1 MKRTSFAFAFFAVVL
16 LAALATPV
24 VFAQSSATPTE
35 DAAEQQAIV
44 SSDPAKSRDLTVPVE
59 GQKQYDAGI
68 RLYDSA
74 RFSEALEAFKE
85 ATRVRPQDAQAHFM
99 QGMSEARLQLYKE
112 AVESFKHAARIKPAW
127 PDAQFRLGIVSH
139 VSGRRVLAIDAY
151 TSLVKLKSP
160 LAHVLFRVIK
170 EENNGA
176 AAEASVGDDFWSYG
190 EKPRVLV
197 EKVSTPAPETPLPEK
212 PLPEKVATT
221 KEVVPVPQPAVAG
234 PSLSDIYRIG
244 VGDILDIRL
253 LNSATPRSTLYTVLE
268 GGLIDYPMIGGP
280 LPVAGLTTD
289 EVQLNLAMELK
300 RRAVEENARLTVGV
314 RHYASHTVSISGLVS
329 NPGTRFLRRE
339 MVPLYVIMAES
350 QARQD
355 AGRVT
360 ILRSGTETVL
370 DLSHSASINFMVK
383 SGDLISVTARPQQFY
398 YIGGRISY
406 PGQKVFQPGLTLL
419 QAILAAGGPRQGDNI
434 VELSRESGAGRL
446 GTTKYSLKEIKAG
459 KIADPKL
466 QPEDRI
472 EIVR

>member
-1 MKRTSFAFAFFAVVL
+1 MKRTSPAVAFFPVVL

-24 VFAQSSATPTE
+24 VFAQSSAAPTE
-35 DAAEQQAIV
+35 DAVEQQTIA
-44 SSDPAKSRDLTVPVE
+44 SADLPKSRDLSIPVE

-74 RFSEALEAFKE
+74 KFSEALAAFKE
-85 ATRVRPQDAQAHFM
+85 ATKVRPQDAQAHFM

-112 AVESFKHAARIKPAW
+112 AVESFKRAVRIKPAW
-127 PDAQFRLGIVSH
+127 PEAQFRLGIMSH

-160 LAHVLFRVIK
+160 LANVLFRVIK
-170 EENNGA
+170 EEKNGVA
-176 AAEASVGDDFWSYG
+176 SAASVGDDFWSYA
-190 EKPRVLV
+190 EKPRVVV
-197 EKVSTPAPETPLPEK
+197 EKVSTPTLDK

-221 KEVVPVPQPAVAG
+221 KEAPPVPQPVVTG
-234 PSLSDIYRIG
+234 PNLSDIYRIG

-253 LNSATPRSTLYTVLE
+253 LNSATPRSTLYTVLD

-280 LPVAGLTTD
+280 LAVAGLTTD

-300 RRAVEENARLTVGV
+300 RRAVEENARVTVGV

-329 NPGTRFLRRE
+329 SPGTKVLRRE
-339 MVPLYVIMAES
+339 TVPLYVIMAES

-360 ILRSGTETVL
+360 IIRAGTETVL
-370 DLSHSASINFMVK
+370 DLSQSASLNFMVK

-398 YIGGRISY
+398 YIGGKIRY
-406 PGQKVFQPGLTLL
+406 PGQKAFQSGLTLL
-419 QAILAAGGPRQGDNI
+419 QAILAAGGPARQGDNL
-434 VELSRESGAGRL
+434 VELSRENGAGRL
-446 GTTKYSLKEIKAG
+446 GTTKFSLKEIKAG

-466 QPEDRI
+466 QVGDSI

>member
-1 MKRTSFAFAFFAVVL
+1 MKRTSLVVAFFPVVL
-16 LAALATPV
+16 LAALVTPV
-24 VFAQSSATPTE
+24 AYAQSPATPTE
-35 DAAEQQAIV
+35 DAGEQQAIA
-44 SSDPAKSRDLTVPVE
+44 SADLPKSRDLSLPVE

-74 RFSEALEAFKE
+74 KFSEALAAFKE
-85 ATRVRPQDAQAHFM
+85 SIKIRPQDAQAHFM

-112 AVESFKHAARIKPAW
+112 AVESFKRAVRIKPAW
-127 PDAQFRLGIVSH
+127 PDAQFRLGVVSH

-160 LAHVLFRVIK
+160 LANVLYRVI
-170 EENNGA
+170 EEEDGVA
-176 AAEASVGDDFWSYG
+176 SEAGVGKDFWSYG
-190 EKPRVLV
+190 EKPRVV
-197 EKVSTPAPETPLPEK
+197 EKVATPAPET
-212 PLPEKVATT
+212 VTST
-221 KEVVPVPQPAVAG
+221 KEVIPVPQPVVAG
-234 PSLSDIYRIG
+234 PGLSDIYRIG

-253 LNSATPRSTLYTVLE
+253 LNSASPRSTLYTVLD

-280 LPVAGLTTD
+280 LPVAGLTAD

-300 RRAVEENARLTVGV
+300 RRAVEENARVTVGV

-329 NPGTRFLRRE
+329 NPGTKVLRRE
-339 MVPLYVIMAES
+339 AVPLYVIMAES

-360 ILRSGTETVL
+360 IIRAGTETVL
-370 DLSHSASINFMVK
+370 DLSQSASLNFMVK

-398 YIGGRISY
+398 YIGGKISY
-406 PGQKVFQPGLTLL
+406 PGQKVFQSGLTLL
-419 QAILAAGGPRQGDNI
+419 QAILAAGGPARQGDN
-434 VELSRESGAGRL
+434 VELSRDNGAGRL
-446 GTTKYSLKEIKAG
+446 STTRFSLKEIKAG

-472 EIVR
+472 EIVK

>member
-1 MKRTSFAFAFFAVVL
+1 MKRTPPAVAFFPVVL

-24 VFAQSSATPTE
+24 VFAQSSAAPTE
-35 DAAEQQAIV
+35 DAVEQQAIASADV
-44 SSDPAKSRDLTVPVE
+44 PKSRDLSISVE
-59 GQKQYDAGI
+59 GQKQYDLAV

-74 RFSEALEAFKE
+74 KFSEALAAFKE
-85 ATRVRPQDAQAHFM
+85 AIKVRPQDAQAHFM
-99 QGMSEARLQLYKE
+99 LGMAEARLQLYKE
-112 AVESFKHAARIKPAW
+112 AVESFKRAVRIKPAW

-160 LAHVLFRVIK
+160 LANVLYRVIK
-170 EENNGA
+170 EEKNGGA
-176 AAEASVGDDFWSYG
+176 SDESVGDDFWSFA
-190 EKPRVLV
+190 EKTRVVV
-197 EKVSTPAPETPLPEK
+197 EKVSSPAPEKPSPETI
-212 PLPEKVATT
+212 ATA
-221 KEVVPVPQPAVAG
+221 KEVIPVPQPVAAG

-253 LNSATPRSTLYTVLE
+253 LNSATPRSTLYTVLD

-300 RRAVEENARLTVGV
+300 RRAVEENARVTVGV

-329 NPGTRFLRRE
+329 NPGTKFLRRE
-339 MVPLYVIMAES
+339 TVPLYVVMAES

-360 ILRSGTETVL
+360 IIRAGTETVL
-370 DLSHSASINFMVK
+370 DLSQSASLNFMVK

-398 YIGGRISY
+398 YIGGKISY
-406 PGQKVFQPGLTLL
+406 PGQKVFQSGLTLL
-419 QAILAAGGPRQGDNI
+419 QAILAAGGPARQGDNL
-434 VELSRESGAGRL
+434 VELSRENGAGRL
-446 GTTKYSLKEIKAG
+446 GTTKLSLKDIKAG

-466 QPEDRI
+466 QPGDSI